1 MFTRPLFIGA
11 CSPRDLCKARALGSR
26 FSLRVSGPRGS
37 SGFCVARVGLIHGR
51 CRARGPRAM
60 ESMVEEN
67 GSAVDPLAQGS
78 QSGETAPTIV
88 TSVQSLDRNHQQQT
102 QQTHQLVASTSI
114 VQLTL
119 PSSAATQ
126 VYRTTS
132 CVSMHFLSI
141 SNLFSFVYRDP
152 VQFAIIS
159 RRCKPKHAL
168 PATRS

>member
-1 MFTRPLFIGA
+1 MRPLG
-11 CSPRDLCKARALGSR
+11 CPL
-26 FSLRVSGPRGS
+26 SLRVSGA
-37 SGFCVARVGLIHGR
+37 ARVSYSSVATTSLTHGR
-51 CRARGPRAM
+51 YRARGPRAM

-88 TSVQSLDRNHQQQT
+88 TSVQSLNRNHQ

-126 VYRTTS
+126 VYRMAS
-132 CVSMHFLSI
+132 CVSMHFIHSLRFLFHSSCTLRSTIARLMQAFLFCGQACI
-141 SNLFSFVYRDP
+141 S
-152 VQFAIIS
+152 
-159 RRCKPKHAL
+159 H
-168 PATRS
+168 